1 MGAPLWPSGE
11 AVPVTE
17 AGAASAPHG
26 SPTSTAQAAWQA
38 LLLHALAWPGR
49 PGRPCPAEATAQPL
63 PRPPSDQP
71 QSWFLASQAAG
82 PGARQELEQAVPVLV
97 SPCPPAFP
105 VSPVSVSTKDWD
117 LPAEAGV
124 LEPRVQPE
132 GLSFAPVAPWCTV
145 SGRGRGRA
153 QGGGPGPEAQGALGL
168 ACLQVHGR
176 GFGLGIWF
184 LYS

>member
-1 MGAPLWPSGE
+1 MGAPLWPSRE

-17 AGAASAPHG
+17 TGAAGAPHG
-26 SPTSTAQAAWQA
+26 SPTAWQA
-38 LLLHALAWPGR
+38 LLLQALTWPGR
-49 PGRPCPAEATAQPL
+49 PGPCPAEATAQPL

-71 QSWFLASQAAG
+71 QSWFLAPQAAG

-97 SPCPPAFP
+97 PPCPPAFP

-117 LPAEAGV
+117 LPAEAGF
-124 LEPRVQPE
+124 LERRVQPE

-145 SGRGRGRA
+145 SGRGRGRHRE
-153 QGGGPGPEAQGALGL
+153 EALALKPREPLGWLVCRYTDVGL
-168 ACLQVHGR
+168 
-176 GFGLGIWF
+176 GLGIWV